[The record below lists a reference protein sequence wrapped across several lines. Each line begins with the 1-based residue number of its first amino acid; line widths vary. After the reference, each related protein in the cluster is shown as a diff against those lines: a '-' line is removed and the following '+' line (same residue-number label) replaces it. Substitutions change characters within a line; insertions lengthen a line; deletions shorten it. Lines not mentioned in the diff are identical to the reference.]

1 MREPQNVHDII
12 KILRTADIA
21 TLWEYSQHMAEVLES
36 AAADLA
42 TFHNLVRYVEDVTVQ
57 GLGQPLTHL
66 NMVAILPDALLRDLL
81 GVLADEM
88 SD

>member
-1 MREPQNVHDII
+1 MREPQNVHDVI

-42 TFHNLVRYVEDVTVQ
+42 TFHDLVQNVEDVTIQ

-66 NMVAILPDALLRDLL
+66 NLVAILPDALMRNLL
-81 GVLADEM
+81 GVLADGT